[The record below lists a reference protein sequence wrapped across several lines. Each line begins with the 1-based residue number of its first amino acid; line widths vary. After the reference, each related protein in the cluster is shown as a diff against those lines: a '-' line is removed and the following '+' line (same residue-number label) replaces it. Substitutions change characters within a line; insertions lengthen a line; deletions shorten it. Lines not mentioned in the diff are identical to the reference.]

1 MNALARFQGRAVGAS
16 RVIVYVCRQEDG
28 HRLVTLPF
36 IFLYLQKIKS
46 DHKIDGVPFGITNT
60 VKLSSVM
67 ASRQVS
73 PP

>member
-1 MNALARFQGRAVGAS
+1 MHLQGFRGGQSALPELLY
-16 RVIVYVCRQEDG
+16 IHVCRQEDG
-28 HRLVTLPF
+28 HWLVTLPF